1 MAQHNVK
8 YPETVVSGTSR
19 RVFLSE
25 TFVTKRPIHH
35 IFLDEDKF
43 KEAIFLG
50 EYGKFENLKEY
61 FLWFLISEKKYI
73 KNTFANICKDKKF
86 DFKEGLIYQERLL
99 NISPEIYS
107 LFLDKY
113 DFIRMSRFRSD
124 GINYPSPLNSHTI
137 DNPENFGIDFKGNLK
152 ILDFALETSY
162 IFELYNVNLESFN
175 NGSYKIL
182 ERKILDDILV
192 SDNTKL
198 SNKIYSELLPLILA
212 LKYYNNW
219 PGLLSCL
226 YKKNIITFKDVVT
239 ISWERLKT
247 IF

>member
-1 MAQHNVK
+1 MSRYMTK

-25 TFVTKRPIHH
+25 TFVSKRPINS
-35 IFLDEDKF
+35 ISLDEDKF

-50 EYGKFENLKEY
+50 KYGKFENLKEY

-73 KNTFANICKDKKF
+73 KSTFANICKDRAY
-86 DFKEGLIYQERLL
+86 DFKENLIYQERLL
-99 NISPEIYS
+99 NISPENYD
-107 LFLDKY
+107 LFFDKY
-113 DFIRMSRFRSD
+113 EFVRISIFRSD
-124 GINYPSPLNSHTI
+124 GINHPSPLDTHALY
-137 DNPENFGIDFKGNLK
+137 NPENFGIDSKGNLK
-152 ILDFALETSY
+152 ILDFALDTSY
-162 IFELYNVNLESFN
+162 VFGLYGVQIETFDEEA
-175 NGSYKIL
+175 YKIL
-182 ERKILDDILV
+182 ESKILDDILV

-198 SNKIYSELLPLILA
+198 SSKIYFELLPLILA

-219 PGLLSCL
+219 PGLLICL

-239 ISWERLKT
+239 ISWERLKN